1 MFAGGAAMKLY
12 RDLSEGET
20 LQPGDMYRL
29 RNSDMDWCE
38 HTEEQAAEMP
48 DATVGIIGTDD
59 LEWRRPVDAVPQ
71 EQYEKLQ
78 AELLRARDLRNKY
91 CEASR
96 AYCDEARRLHQ
107 GLAQAERLLHEAVE
121 GAEPMNAELASLR
134 QQLAEER
141 AEHGRTAH
149 GRDTLRA
156 KLDAARDLIRQME
169 IM

>member
-1 MFAGGAAMKLY
+1 MSMLKLY
-12 RDLSEGET
+12 RDLTEGET
-20 LQPGDMYRL
+20 LQPGDLYRL
-29 RNSDMDWCE
+29 RNSDMEWCE

-48 DATVGIIGTDD
+48 DATVGIIGRDD
-59 LEWRRPVDAVPQ
+59 LEWRRPVDAVPR

-78 AELLRARDLRNKY
+78 AELQRARGLRNKY
-91 CEASR
+91 HEASR

-107 GLAQAERLLHEAVE
+107 ALAQAERLLHEAVQ
-121 GAEPMNAELASLR
+121 GAEPMNTELANLR

-141 AEHGRTAH
+141 MEHGRTAH